1 MEALTSLLNFLALIP
16 GTFWGVV
23 VGSFFSIGGVMLTNR
38 ANQRRLV
45 AQFAHERQLR
55 VSEREHALRKEVY
68 LAATEAIAAS
78 ISSIGRYVNLDVSY
92 EDLSKTIAER
102 MPTVAKVHVIG
113 SQEVVSGLINV
124 ASKLSSVVQRLS
136 VDRIPLIAT
145 KQQIDL
151 LDAQLARSNVER
163 DKLLEFMR
171 NFNRNNE
178 TDKHR
183 WDVLNGE
190 FQFEGNRIAEA
201 LKRRAELQTQLVE
214 GQLKYARYCIVSIH
228 ELAPVFVPAVVALR
242 KELGL
247 PIDEAA
253 YLKVIQESLERQME
267 AFDTTLSDAR
277 KLHIGQTSAA

>member
-1 MEALTSLLNFLALIP
+1 MELLTGLLNLLALIP

-38 ANQRRLV
+38 ANHRRSI
-45 AQFAHERQLR
+45 AQFAHERELR
-55 VSEREHALRKEVY
+55 ISEREHALRKEVY
-68 LAATEAIAAS
+68 LAAAEAIAAS
-78 ISSIGRYVNLDVSY
+78 ISSIGRYVSLDVPY
-92 EDLSKTIAER
+92 EDLTKTITEK

-113 SQEVVSGLINV
+113 SQEVVSGLIKV
-124 ASKLSSVVQRLS
+124 ASKLSSTVQRLTLG
-136 VDRIPLIAT
+136 RAPLIAA

-151 LDAQLARSNVER
+151 LDVQLARSNAER
-163 DKLLEFMR
+163 DKLLDLMR
-171 NFNRNNE
+171 SFNRNNE

-201 LKRRAELQTQLVE
+201 LKNRAAQQTQLIE
-214 GQLKYARYCIVSIH
+214 GQLKYARDCISSIH
-228 ELAPVFVPAVVALR
+228 ELGPLFVPAVVALR

-253 YLKVIQESLERQME
+253 YLKVIQESLDQQME
-267 AFDTTLSDAR
+267 VFDATLNDAK
-277 KLHIGQTSAA
+277 KLYVAQHATD